1 MADVTISGLGSQ
13 APTSNDVFPF
23 STTGVTPSTYKAT
36 LAQIKTALAIPATQ
50 IQSDWTQANT
60 GALDY
65 IKNKPTIPTAVSQLT
80 NDSGY
85 IARTQRSQVTASNQT
100 SILFTGIPSTAKR
113 ITVMWTSLGTNGG
126 TNVML
131 RVGTSGGIVAA
142 DYIGGMVQTGN
153 GTGSSGSSTGMI
165 IGGISPSE
173 SRTGTITINNLS
185 GNTWI
190 GTGLN
195 ISSDGAS
202 IFYSIVSRISLAQAL
217 DRVSVTSVN
226 GTDKFTSGSVNIMY
240 E

>member
-1 MADVTISGLGSQ
+1 MADVTITDLTAR
-13 APTSNDVFPF
+13 APATDDVFPF
-23 STTGVTPSTYKAT
+23 ATSVSPSTYKAS
-36 LAQIKTALAIPATQ
+36 LAQIKTALA
-50 IQSDWTQANT
+50 
-60 GALDY
+60 
-65 IKNKPTIPTAVSQLT
+65 IPTAVSQLT

-85 IARTQRSQVTASNQT
+85 ITITQRSQVTASGT

-113 ITVMWTSLGTNGG
+113 ITVMWTSLRTNGG

-131 RVGTSGGIVAA
+131 RVGTSSGIVTS
-142 DYIGGMVQTGN
+142 DYVGGMVQTGN
-153 GTGSSGSSTGMI
+153 GTGSSSSSTGMI

-195 ISSDGAS
+195 ISSDSAS

-226 GTDKFTSGSVNIMY
+226 GTDQFNSGSVNIMY

>member
-1 MADVTISGLGSQ
+1 MADVTINGLGSQ
-13 APTSNDVFPF
+13 SPTTSDVFPF

-36 LAQIKTALAIPATQ
+36 LAQIKTSMALASVASTGSYADL
-50 IQSDWTQANT
+50 SD
-60 GALDY
+60 
-65 IKNKPTIPTAVSQLT
+65 KPTIPTAVSQLT

-85 IARTQRSQVTASNQT
+85 IARTQRSVVAAAGT
-100 SILFTGIPSTAKR
+100 SILFTDIPSTAKR
-113 ITVMWTSLGTNGG
+113 ITVMWTSLRTNGG

-131 RVGTSGGIVAA
+131 RVGTSGGIVASG
-142 DYIGGMVQTGN
+142 YVGGMVQTG
-153 GTGSSGSSTGMI
+153 GGAGSSASSTGMI
-165 IGGISPSE
+165 IGGISSSE

-195 ISSDGAS
+195 ISSDSAS

-226 GTDKFTSGSVNIMY
+226 GTDQFNSGSVNIMY

>member
-1 MADVTISGLGSQ
+1 MADVTISDLVAQ
-13 APTSNDVFPF
+13 APATDDVFPF
-23 STTGVTPSTYKAT
+23 ATAGVTPSTYKAS
-36 LAQIKTALAIPATQ
+36 LAQIKTSMALASVA
-50 IQSDWTQANT
+50 ST
-60 GALDY
+60 GSYADLS
-65 IKNKPTIPTAVSQLT
+65 NKPTIPTAVSQLT

-85 IARTQRSQVTASNQT
+85 IARTQRSVVAATGT
-100 SILFTGIPSTAKR
+100 SILFTSIPSTAKR

-131 RVGTSGGIVAA
+131 RVGTSGGIVASG
-142 DYIGGMVQTGN
+142 YVGGMVQTGN
-153 GTGSSGSSTGMI
+153 GAGSSASSTGMI

-195 ISSDGAS
+195 ISSDSAS

-217 DRVSVTSVN
+217 DRISITSTN
-226 GTDKFTSGSVNIMY
+226 GTDQFNSGSVNIMY